1 MAGDSRGADTW
12 TGTVV
17 LSGYRSVAPLT
28 GCRRVTMRDMAAPSM
43 QMTMVWFYF
52 VFSFFF
58 QPDTTILSYV
68 LPRNSFSHVFFFFLL
83 FVCLF
88 CGVGL
93 VYLFPSQI
101 VSVSF
106 GMTKNIL
113 N

>member
-28 GCRRVTMRDMAAPSM
+28 RCRRLTMRDMAAPSM
-43 QMTMVWFYF
+43 QMTMVSFYF
-52 VFSFFF
+52 VISFFF

-68 LPRNSFSHVFFFFLL
+68 FPRNSFCHCFFFFA
-83 FVCLF
+83 VCLF

>member
-28 GCRRVTMRDMAAPSM
+28 GCRRLTMRDMAAPSM

-52 VFSFFF
+52 VFLFFF

-68 LPRNSFSHVFFFFLL
+68 FPRNRFSHCFFCCL

-88 CGVGL
+88 SGVGL

-106 GMTKNIL
+106 GMMKNIL